1 MQQKGHSNES
11 ETEIFDVIV
20 ENNTA
25 SRHAENITE
34 TDISYANIKT
44 NGTKL
49 AANDTLSKRLT
60 QPRVGKERVRR
71 DVSAEM
77 DGENNEAPRHVIRT
91 RQTKTDTVYDWSVDE
106 LSDSEIQKWHVDR
119 IDPNE
124 KVRIQCMIVILTP

>member
-11 ETEIFDVIV
+11 ETEIFDVKV

-25 SRHAENITE
+25 SRHAENITDK
-34 TDISYANIKT
+34 DISYAN

-49 AANDTLSKRLT
+49 TANDTLSKRLT
-60 QPRVGKERVRR
+60 QPRVGKERVLR
-71 DVSAEM
+71 DVYAEKA
-77 DGENNEAPRHVIRT
+77 GENNNTPRHVIRK
-91 RQTKTDTVYDWSVDE
+91 RQTKADTVYDWSVDE

-124 KVRIQCMIVILTP
+124 KVGIQCMIVILTP